1 MFLKLFVGLSA
12 YLGPDHGQVC
22 GEPIPSHKQL
32 NREELSSNFS
42 RFSYPFFR
50 PWMFGCE
57 HGNAV
62 RALEGWGLP
71 EALESAEQSP

>member
-1 MFLKLFVGLSA
+1 
-12 YLGPDHGQVC
+12 
-22 GEPIPSHKQL
+22 
-32 NREELSSNFS
+32 
-42 RFSYPFFR
+42 
-50 PWMFGCE
+50 MFGCE